1 LGDKE
6 IARDLLGSDN
16 RVARQFHALTF
27 VAAQVRDGERARE
40 RIGMGTRVESL
51 FLTLVMR
58 KESPDNSR
66 RISQNFSAAVKSR
79 LKHTV
84 QKSEM
89 NIPRLNFAQLPTPV
103 EALPRLSEVLGGPR
117 LLVKR
122 DDQTGLAFGGNKT
135 RKLEFLLAEARDQ
148 GAKTL
153 ISGGA
158 LQSNHCRQT
167 AAAAARFG
175 FKCILVLT
183 GDKPQHASGNLLLD
197 LLFGAEIVYVADRKD
212 RDRILKETFDRA
224 ANEGKE
230 PYLVPYGGSNATGAL
245 GYAFA
250 MKELIDQSVNA
261 DWIVFATSSGG
272 THSGLLLGQRIF
284 GFNGKILGVSV
295 DEPEEWLKSEVSQ
308 LASATSEKVDE
319 RIEFTPA
326 DILVNAD
333 YCDAGYGVVTE
344 REREAIRL
352 FGRYEGLLLDPVY
365 TGRAAAGM
373 IDLIRKNFF
382 KRDETVLFLHTGG
395 LPALFADQYTDEF
408 R

>member
-1 LGDKE
+1 M
-6 IARDLLGSDN
+6 A
-16 RVARQFHALTF
+16 
-27 VAAQVRDGERARE
+27 
-40 RIGMGTRVESL
+40 
-51 FLTLVMR
+51 
-58 KESPDNSR
+58 
-66 RISQNFSAAVKSR
+66 
-79 LKHTV
+79 
-84 QKSEM
+84 
-89 NIPRLNFAQLPTPV
+89 IPRLRFAHLPTPV
-103 EALPRLSEVLGGPR
+103 ETLSHLPEMLGGPR
-117 LLVKR
+117 LLIKR

-135 RKLEFLLAEARDQ
+135 RKLEFLLAEARDK
-148 GAKTL
+148 GAETL
-153 ISGGA
+153 ITGGA

-183 GDKPQHASGNLLLD
+183 GDKPQQASGNLLLD
-197 LLFGAEIVYVADRKD
+197 QLFGVEIAYVADRKD
-212 RDRILKETFDRA
+212 RDRILQETFDRA
-224 ANEGKE
+224 TTAGKK

-250 MKELIDQSVNA
+250 MKELIDQNVGA
-261 DWIVFATSSGG
+261 EWIVFATSSGG
-272 THSGLLLGQRIF
+272 THAGLLSGQRAF
-284 GFNGKILGVSV
+284 GFSGKIMGISV
-295 DEPEEWLKSEVSQ
+295 DEPAEWLKKEVSK
-308 LASATSEKVDE
+308 LASATSEKVGE

-326 DILVNAD
+326 DVLVNAD

-382 KRDETVLFLHTGG
+382 KKDETVLFLHTGG

-408 R
+408 Q